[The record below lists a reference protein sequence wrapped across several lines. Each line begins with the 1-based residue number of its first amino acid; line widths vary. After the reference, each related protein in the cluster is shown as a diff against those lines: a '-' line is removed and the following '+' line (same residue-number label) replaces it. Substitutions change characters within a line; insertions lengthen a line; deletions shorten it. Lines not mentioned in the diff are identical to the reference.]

1 MAVVVAL
8 GSAEEPSVLPVGQIG
23 APVVQVAGVLP
34 VVSRDP
40 GCTCNSIHSKV
51 FLSPV

>member
-8 GSAEEPSVLPVGQIG
+8 GSAEEPSVLPVGQIE
-23 APVVQVAGVLP
+23 APVVQIVGALP
-34 VVSRDP
+34 VVPRDP
-40 GCTCNSIHSKV
+40 EYTCNSIHSKV